1 MQRLANASAAV
12 KNAIE
17 IGCSKMIKVHCL
29 EKRRSM
35 ESNNSY
41 NQLYHT
47 IIKQQVHSSRSCLMN
62 DIVPA

>member
-1 MQRLANASAAV
+1 MLRLPNASAAV
-12 KNAIE
+12 KNAGE
-17 IGCSKMIKVHCL
+17 IGCSQMLKIHCL

-47 IIKQQVHSSRSCLMN
+47 IIKQQVHSSGSCPMN
-62 DIVPA
+62 DIVPS

>member
-1 MQRLANASAAV
+1 MPRLTNASVAV
-12 KNAIE
+12 KNARE
-17 IGCSKMIKVHCL
+17 IGCSQMLKVHCL
-29 EKRRSM
+29 EKRSSM

-47 IIKQQVHSSRSCLMN
+47 IIKQQVHSSGSCPMN